1 VSLLAVTILAVY
13 LLVGLVWGTRWYV
26 RRERETWLLTAQ
38 RMLAVLDDLDDDTLS
53 RDEMQQTASATSL
66 GSSVSLRSMA
76 SDDLRSSLRA
86 AVRTWLLTA
95 QQMIAILDEES
106 LSRDEML
113 ERLEVE
119 QAECLRAM
127 GTVEAELE
135 QARDE

>member
-1 VSLLAVTILAVY
+1 MSLLAVAILAVY
-13 LLVGLVWGTRWYV
+13 LLVGLIWGARWYV

-66 GSSVSLRSMA
+66 GSSVSWRSMA

-95 QQMIAILDEES
+95 QQMVAILDDES

-113 ERLEVE
+113 ERLGVE

-127 GTVEAELE
+127 DTVDAELE
-135 QARDE
+135 QARDG

>member
-66 GSSVSLRSMA
+66 GSSVSWRSMA

-95 QQMIAILDEES
+95 QQMVAILDDES

-113 ERLEVE
+113 ERLEAE

-127 GTVEAELE
+127 DTVDAELE

>member
-1 VSLLAVTILAVY
+1 
-13 LLVGLVWGTRWYV
+13 
-26 RRERETWLLTAQ
+26 
-38 RMLAVLDDLDDDTLS
+38 MP
-53 RDEMQQTASATSL
+53 
-66 GSSVSLRSMA
+66 
-76 SDDLRSSLRA
+76 DDLRSSLRA

-95 QQMIAILDEES
+95 QRMLAVLDDES

-127 GTVEAELE
+127 DTVDAELE